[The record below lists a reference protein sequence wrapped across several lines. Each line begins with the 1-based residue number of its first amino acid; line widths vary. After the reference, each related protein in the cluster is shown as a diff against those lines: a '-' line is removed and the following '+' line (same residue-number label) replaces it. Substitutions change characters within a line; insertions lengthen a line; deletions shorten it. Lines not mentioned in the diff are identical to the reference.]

1 MEDLGMKRLPPTAAE
16 DLLEVFVRRYEKEAI
31 FMTTNRP
38 LEIWPKS
45 GLAKPDLIYFGQ
57 TNKGRMRMLGE
68 RSSQRGLFEADH
80 LYLEHVGRHSFY
92 GFLASMRGKLFR
104 DEEFADLYCADNGRD
119 SVPPSLLATALLLQ
133 THDKVSDEEAKQRA
147 DFDIRWKVALGI
159 ALDDRPFAKSTLQLF
174 RAHLILHDQ
183 TRSVFQRSLAFARK
197 TGYVKNRRMKA
208 ALDTSYILGRGAV
221 KDTYNLLADGIIQV
235 VRALAALEGVKGEV
249 WAKERGFERYFSS
262 SVKGE
267 AAVNWDNEKARRV
280 FLQGIVA
287 DAERVLEV
295 AHQYQAGEP
304 EGNARR
310 NRIVEAAGLLG
321 QLLLQ
326 DVECKDDGASIKEGV
341 SRDRIVSVH
350 DPEMRHGH
358 KSRRKR
364 FDGHKAAVVVDTDSQ
379 LITAVDVLP
388 GNAPDNTGALRL
400 VEQSEEN
407 TGMEVEETIGDC
419 AYGDGGTRQ
428 AFAEAERTLIAKV
441 PGRPDKAH
449 FPKEDFHIDL
459 EAGTCTCPAG
469 QVTRR
474 VITATTR
481 INHSGQACRVKA
493 FRFHGATCRKC
504 QLRDACVAAGKGKG
518 RTITLHPQEALLQ
531 QAREFQ
537 KSEAFAEYR
546 KRRQVSEH
554 RLARLVQL
562 GIRQSRYFGRAKT
575 LFQLLMAATVANLTL
590 VATKLGV
597 MGKVNRSVTY
607 FFALFHQGFI
617 MTIATLALRL
627 VAATASLPARSTGKP
642 CFVKQGFRPDF

>member
-1 MEDLGMKRLPPTAAE
+1 
-16 DLLEVFVRRYEKEAI
+16 
-31 FMTTNRP
+31 
-38 LEIWPKS
+38 
-45 GLAKPDLIYFGQ
+45 
-57 TNKGRMRMLGE
+57 MLGE
-68 RSSQRGLFEADH
+68 RSDQRGLFEADH
-80 LYLEHVGRHSFY
+80 LYLDYVGRQTFY

-104 DEEFADLYCADNGRD
+104 DEEFADLYCTNNGRD

-159 ALDDRPFAKSTLQLF
+159 AVDEHPFAKSTLQLF
-174 RAHLILHDQ
+174 RAHLVLYDQ
-183 TRSVFQRSLAFARK
+183 ARAIFQRSLQFARK

-235 VRALAALEGVKGEV
+235 VRALAVLEGKKAEV
-249 WAKERGFERYFSS
+249 WARERGFERYFGS

-267 AAVNWDNEKARRV
+267 AGVNWDNKKARQD

-287 DAERVLEV
+287 DAERVLEI
-295 AHQYQAGEP
+295 ACQSQAGEP
-304 EGNARR
+304 EGSARV

-326 DVECKDDGASIKEGV
+326 DVECTDDGTSIKDGV
-341 SRDRIVSVH
+341 SHDRIVSVH

-358 KSRRKR
+358 KSRRNR

-388 GNAPDNTGALRL
+388 GNAPDNTGALEL

-407 TGMEVEETIGDC
+407 SGMEVEETIGDC

-493 FRFHGATCRKC
+493 FRFHGSTCRKC

-537 KSEAFAEYR
+537 KSEAFAEYS

-562 GIRQSRYFGRAKT
+562 GIRQARYFGRTKT

-597 MGKVNRSVTY
+597 MDKVDRSVTY
-607 FFALFHQGFI
+607 FSVLFHQGLI
-617 MTIATLALRL
+617 MTIATLALKL
-627 VAATASLPARSTGKP
+627 FAAVGSLPAWSIDRP
-642 CFVKQGFRPDF
+642 CFAEASFRLDF